1 MERQSGF
8 LEIMKYRD
16 FRLLWIG
23 QLISIIGSQMRI
35 VAVDWQVYVIAT
47 GQGVNPALALGFIGL
62 MRLIPMTISALFA
75 GVAADRYDR
84 RYVIVVTSIIA
95 LVASVILAIAG
106 SLENPALWIVYAMV
120 VVTAIANAFEMPARQ
135 ALIPTLVPPDRV
147 PQAMSAGIV
156 SWQLGTVLG
165 PSIAGILIASV
176 GVVPLYWVDAA
187 TYLAV
192 VYAAISIRPPVKPA
206 TARPPVRLA
215 DAFEGL
221 KFVFKSKI
229 IASTMVLDFFAT
241 FFGAAMT
248 LMPIFANDILGV
260 GAQGYGFMR
269 AAPAVGAFAAA
280 LFLTS
285 RKIRKQGPV
294 LLGAVAIFGIATS
307 FFGASTWFPL
317 TLVML
322 AITGMT
328 DTISMVIRGTL
339 RQLMTPDE
347 LRGRMTAVNMVFVS
361 GGPQLGEFVVG
372 LTASIIGAPIAVM
385 IGGIM
390 CVGVVIGTAAKV
402 PELRQL
408 DTPETYMLKSNP
420 TG

>member
-1 MERQSGF
+1 MERQTGF
-8 LEIMKYRD
+8 MEIMRYRD

-47 GQGVNPALALGFIGL
+47 QQGVNPALALGFIGL
-62 MRLIPMTISALFA
+62 MRVIPMTISALFA

-84 RYVIVVTSIIA
+84 RYVIVVTSFIA
-95 LVASVILAIAG
+95 LFASVILAVAG
-106 SLENPALWIVYAMV
+106 SLERPALWLVYAMV
-120 VVTAIANAFEMPARQ
+120 IVTAIANAFEMPARQ
-135 ALIPTLVPPDRV
+135 ALIPTLVPADRL

-156 SWQLGTVLG
+156 SWQLGTVIG
-165 PSIAGILIASV
+165 PSIAGIVIASL
-176 GVVPLYWVDAA
+176 GVVPLYWIDAA

-192 VYAAISIRPPVKPA
+192 VYAAVNISPPAKPT
-206 TARPPVRLA
+206 TARPPVRLV
-215 DAFEGL
+215 DALEGL

-269 AAPAVGAFAAA
+269 SAPAVGAFVAAI
-280 LFLTS
+280 FLTS

-294 LLGAVAIFGIATS
+294 LIAVAVFGIATS
-307 FFGASTWFPL
+307 LFGASTWFPL

-322 AITGMT
+322 AITGMA
-328 DTISMVIRGTL
+328 DTVSMVIRGTL
-339 RQLMTPDE
+339 RQLLTPDE
-347 LRGRMTAVNMVFVS
+347 LRGRMTAVNMVFVA

-372 LTASIIGAPIAVM
+372 LTASIIGAPLAVM
-385 IGGIM
+385 IGGIL
-390 CVGVVIGTAAKV
+390 CVGVVVGTAAKV

-408 DTPETYMLKSNP
+408 DTPQIPNAP
-420 TG
+420 T

>member
-1 MERQSGF
+1 
-8 LEIMKYRD
+8 
-16 FRLLWIG
+16 
-23 QLISIIGSQMRI
+23 
-35 VAVDWQVYVIAT
+35 
-47 GQGVNPALALGFIGL
+47 
-62 MRLIPMTISALFA
+62 
-75 GVAADRYDR
+75 
-84 RYVIVVTSIIA
+84 
-95 LVASVILAIAG
+95 
-106 SLENPALWIVYAMV
+106 
-120 VVTAIANAFEMPARQ
+120 
-135 ALIPTLVPPDRV
+135 
-147 PQAMSAGIV
+147 
-156 SWQLGTVLG
+156 
-165 PSIAGILIASV
+165 V

-215 DAFEGL
+215 DALEGL